1 MTIQGSI
8 CKDLGD
14 LITRGGSVLKRNL
27 GDSTDGLRSDN
38 VQPVNFGLVAQRKS
52 RFLIKT
58 RSGYHNPPRP
68 LKLKKMEDKLYSY
81 GIMVFNGE
89 KEKFESWLDKNKTLT
104 ETELKQELD
113 KLEYGIF
120 N

>member
-1 MTIQGSI
+1 
-8 CKDLGD
+8 
-14 LITRGGSVLKRNL
+14 
-27 GDSTDGLRSDN
+27 
-38 VQPVNFGLVAQRKS
+38 
-52 RFLIKT
+52 
-58 RSGYHNPPRP
+58 
-68 LKLKKMEDKLYSY
+68 MEDKLYKY

-113 KLEYGIF
+113 RLEYGIF